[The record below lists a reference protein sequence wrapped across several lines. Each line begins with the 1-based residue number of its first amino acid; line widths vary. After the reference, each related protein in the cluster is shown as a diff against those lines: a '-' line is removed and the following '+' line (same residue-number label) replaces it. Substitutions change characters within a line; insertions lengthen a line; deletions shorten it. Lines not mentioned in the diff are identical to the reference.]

1 MARTRKRKRSRKSRR
16 GRKRKGA
23 TGLTRKRVLLAAR
36 WLALIALPFLLLVRG
51 AVVAHHLFGAPG
63 WISVAAG
70 SLLCAICLS
79 VWGAWL
85 WQRITGRSR
94 RREIAMLIVLPVVV
108 AFSVYSLGWLAH
120 ANAKSDAIEARWT
133 DLHPALR
140 LALGTARLAD
150 QSFVVTEI
158 GRTRRTYDRMGL
170 QAPRHSMHYTQSD
183 GWVHAVD
190 LRTLGRSGL
199 RNRAIQAYFEVMGFD
214 TLRHRGTADHLHV
227 SMPNS

>member
-1 MARTRKRKRSRKSRR
+1 MARTRKRKRSRKPRR
-16 GRKRKGA
+16 VRKRRA
-23 TGLTRKRVLLAAR
+23 AASSTRKRAILAAR

-51 AVVAHHLFGAPG
+51 AVVAHHFLGTPG

-79 VWGAWL
+79 FWGAWI

-94 RREIAMLIVLPVVV
+94 RREIAVLIVLPLVA
-108 AFSVYSLGWLAH
+108 AFSIYSLGWLAH
-120 ANAKSDAIEARWT
+120 ANAKSTTVEARWA

-170 QAPRHSMHYTQSD
+170 RAPRHSMHYTQAD

-190 LRTLGRSGL
+190 LRTRGRSGF
-199 RNRAIQAYFEVMGFD
+199 RNFVIQAYFELMGFD

-227 SMPNS
+227 SMPMR